1 MDYDKHYNNGRRKF
15 YDELIASMG
24 TSPEKIVFSL
34 NERISELEKDKKIY
48 ETFMKKL
55 YIYYK
60 TKNIPKTAEAYNILM
75 DWNRHHD
82 TGIAKMIIYIGDF
95 FDPEVMRIARKNAN
109 MFEKLNDDG
118 VRGIKI

>member
-1 MDYDKHYNNGRRKF
+1 MDYDKHYINGRRKS

-55 YIYYK
+55 YIYYNSYNCCYFSSG
-60 TKNIPKTAEAYNILM
+60 TLSLSNNIK
-75 DWNRHHD
+75 
-82 TGIAKMIIYIGDF
+82 F
-95 FDPEVMRIARKNAN
+95 
-109 MFEKLNDDG
+109 
-118 VRGIKI
+118 